1 MKAFAREDYFLAR
14 LSVYAAT
21 ESDSSGLSIMFG
33 IFGCEAR
40 IKTLIVSGGVR
51 TKAPG
56 KEPQSAAKR
65 EFLEETGM
73 TLQGVFIELG

>member
-1 MKAFAREDYFLAR
+1 
-14 LSVYAAT
+14 
-21 ESDSSGLSIMFG
+21 MFG